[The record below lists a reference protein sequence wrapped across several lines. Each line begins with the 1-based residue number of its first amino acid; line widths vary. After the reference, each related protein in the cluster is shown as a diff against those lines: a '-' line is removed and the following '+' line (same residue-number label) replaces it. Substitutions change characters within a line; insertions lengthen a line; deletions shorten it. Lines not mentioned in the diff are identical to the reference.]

1 MDLKLDGD
9 SHDLLFVN
17 GECPVTTESREV
29 VAQRLTIRLN
39 SFFGEWFLNTKY
51 GVPWFERILGRKTSK
66 AGVDRILQEQI
77 LQERGVLEITSF
89 TSTFKNREYSMSFR
103 VRTNGNQVTEEIT
116 INEVI

>member
-29 VAQRLTIRLN
+29 VAQRLKIRLLTFRN
-39 SFFGEWFLNTKY
+39 EWFLSLSY
-51 GVPWFERILGRKTSK
+51 GVPYWQRILGKKVTK
-66 AGVDRILQEQI
+66 AGVDRIFQEDI
-77 LQERGVLEITSF
+77 LKERGVLEISSF
-89 TSTFKNREYSMSFR
+89 NSTFKNREYSMSFR